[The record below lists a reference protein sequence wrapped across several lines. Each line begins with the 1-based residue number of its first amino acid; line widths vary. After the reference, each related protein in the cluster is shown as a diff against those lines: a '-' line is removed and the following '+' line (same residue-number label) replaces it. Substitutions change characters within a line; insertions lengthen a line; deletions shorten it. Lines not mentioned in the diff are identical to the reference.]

1 MGVDDAVSGGGKR
14 RSQVWRGGEIRKV
27 DSNIFKISKH
37 LLSLRLNFNEIR
49 QVEPPSPILKDQK
62 ISADQMSDDPLSR
75 DIYMIMGETSDA
87 GQEGFFVC
95 AWSARTGLSY
105 VGTPSSTIS

>member
-1 MGVDDAVSGGGKR
+1 MTEYQEKR
-14 RSQVWRGGEIRKV
+14 GHGWK
-27 DSNIFKISKH
+27 NNFKIQKH

-62 ISADQMSDDPLSR
+62 ISADQTSDDPLSR
-75 DIYMIMGETSDA
+75 NIYMIMGDTSDES
-87 GQEGFFVC
+87 QEVVSVC

-105 VGTPSSTIS
+105 VGTTSRTVS

>member
-1 MGVDDAVSGGGKR
+1 M
-14 RSQVWRGGEIRKV
+14 
-27 DSNIFKISKH
+27 
-37 LLSLRLNFNEIR
+37 RLKFNEIR
-49 QVEPPSPILKDQK
+49 QVEPPSPILKNQK
-62 ISADQMSDDPLSR
+62 LSADQTSDDPLSR

-105 VGTPSSTIS
+105 IGKPSDTIS

>member
-1 MGVDDAVSGGGKR
+1 M
-14 RSQVWRGGEIRKV
+14 

-62 ISADQMSDDPLSR
+62 ISADQTSDDPLSR
-75 DIYMIMGETSDA
+75 NIYMIMGDTSDES
-87 GQEGFFVC
+87 QEVVFVC

-105 VGTPSSTIS
+105 VGTTSRTVS

>member
-1 MGVDDAVSGGGKR
+1 
-14 RSQVWRGGEIRKV
+14 
-27 DSNIFKISKH
+27 
-37 LLSLRLNFNEIR
+37 
-49 QVEPPSPILKDQK
+49 
-62 ISADQMSDDPLSR
+62 MSDDPLSR

-105 VGTPSSTIS
+105 IGKPSDTIS